1 MDLEID
7 NLACRRAGRMVFRD
21 LGFRL
26 GAGEAA
32 ALRGPNGVG
41 KSTLLRVLA
50 GLIPAAGG
58 DARLGDISLARDRG
72 AFQERVAYAGHL
84 DAVKPALGVAENL
97 AVWAGLH
104 ATDAGRVAA
113 ALERFGIGHI
123 AGHPAA
129 QCSAGQKRRLGLARL
144 LVIDR
149 PLWLLDEPT
158 VSLDAASSALVA
170 ELVREHCAKGGM
182 ALIATHI
189 ELGLGAGPVL
199 EMHPPQ
205 AAGQAAE
212 HGDAADPFLEGAW

>member
-7 NLACRRAGRMVFRD
+7 SLACRRAGRIVFRD
-21 LGFRL
+21 LDFRL
-26 GAGEAA
+26 RAGEAA

-50 GLIPAAGG
+50 GLIPPAGG
-58 DARLGDISLARDRG
+58 DARLGATSLTRDRG
-72 AFQERVAYAGHL
+72 GFQEQVAYAGHL

-104 ATDAGRVAA
+104 ATDGARVAA
-113 ALERFGIGHI
+113 ALDRFGIGHI
-123 AGHPAA
+123 ATHPAA

-158 VSLDAASSALVA
+158 VSLDAASAAQVA
-170 ELVREHCAKGGM
+170 DLVREHCAGGGM

-189 ELGLGAGPVL
+189 ELGLGHGPVL
-199 EMHPPQ
+199 EMRAPDDT
-205 AAGQAAE
+205 AGSV
-212 HGDAADPFLEGAW
+212 AADPFLEGAW